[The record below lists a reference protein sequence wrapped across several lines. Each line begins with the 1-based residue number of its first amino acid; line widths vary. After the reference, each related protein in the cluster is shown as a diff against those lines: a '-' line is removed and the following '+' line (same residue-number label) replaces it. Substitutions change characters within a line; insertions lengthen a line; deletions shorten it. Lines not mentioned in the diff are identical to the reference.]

1 VKQVEGRV
9 KSEIENIQREKEKN
23 EMYAKQLESLNEQL
37 RQELSKRPSHLIN
50 SVRLST
56 KSFIT

>member
-1 VKQVEGRV
+1 MRV
-9 KSEIENIQREKEKN
+9 KNEIENIQHEKQKN
-23 EMYAKQLESLNEQL
+23 EMYAKQLENLNEQL
-37 RQELSKRPSHLIN
+37 RQELSKRPSQLMN